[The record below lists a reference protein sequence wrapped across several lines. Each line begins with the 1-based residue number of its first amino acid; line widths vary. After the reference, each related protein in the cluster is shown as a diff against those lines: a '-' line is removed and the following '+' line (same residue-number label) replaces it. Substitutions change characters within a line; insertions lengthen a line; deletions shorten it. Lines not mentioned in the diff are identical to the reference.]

1 MNWYKE
7 ASDGEWHPVEDGKY
21 LTEEHTWLVKDL
33 IRAAESLPVHRMNVN
48 ELVDIN
54 RGTETKE
61 GNWGSLIDNPSEEF
75 RKRVER
81 ADRSYPILVDVD
93 GWIIDG
99 SHRLAGAY
107 WAGEETVPGKVMR
120 PDDFPDPLVQE

>member
-7 ASDGEWHPVEDGKY
+7 ASDRDWNPIEEGKY

-54 RGTETKE
+54 RDTETKE
-61 GNWGSLIDNPSEEF
+61 GNWGYLIDNPSEEF

-120 PDDFPDPLVQE
+120 PDDFPDPLA

>member
-7 ASDGEWHPVEDGKY
+7 ASDGDWNPIEEGKY
-21 LTEEHTWLVKDL
+21 LTEDHTWLVRDL

-48 ELVDIN
+48 ELVAIN
-54 RGTETKE
+54 RDTETKE
-61 GNWGSLIDNPSEEF
+61 GNWGSLIENPSEEF

-107 WAGEETVPGKVMR
+107 WAGEETIPGKVMR
-120 PDDFPDPLVQE
+120 PDDFPDPLA